1 MENKDGLLNV
11 YGAKPSKSGNGYNV
25 TLVLGRDDGRKF
37 FNVFVKNENVKV
49 EGGSIFVKV
58 KLLAE
63 KKEEAKPE
71 KTEDEDLPF

>member
-25 TLVLGRDDGRKF
+25 TLVQGRNDGRKF

-63 KKEEAKPE
+63 KEEAKPE